1 MLDEQ
6 HRPCSCLPSIQR
18 PATSIAKLPAFK
30 GKKDRDPKCRYV
42 NFSYSRQPVFVK
54 QYYFY
59 IDDADFGPCFIKIG
73 TYAPFPV
80 RICINGHQWA
90 RRQIEAFFRT

>member
-1 MLDEQ
+1 L
-6 HRPCSCLPSIQR
+6 SLSSIKH
-18 PATSIAKLPAFK
+18 PETSIAK
-30 GKKDRDPKCRYV
+30 
-42 NFSYSRQPVFVK
+42 YSRQPVFVK

-80 RICINGHQWA
+80 RICINGHEWA
-90 RRQIEAFFRT
+90 KRQIEKKGIAYLYFVRLA